1 MKIVKISLSII
12 AILLGGYLCLTGVA
26 STLNDEPA
34 RMAIVTGMYW
44 ICWAILLW
52 VTSTTGMNIVIGV
65 GCTVIILQ
73 YVILGIEVGFS
84 ELLLLQIV
92 LLTALVIIKHRSN
105 EL

>member
-1 MKIVKISLSII
+1 
-12 AILLGGYLCLTGVA
+12 
-26 STLNDEPA
+26 
-34 RMAIVTGMYW
+34 
-44 ICWAILLW
+44 
-52 VTSTTGMNIVIGV
+52 MNIVIEV

>member
-1 MKIVKISLSII
+1 MKIVKISLSIM

-73 YVILGIEVGFS
+73 YVILGIEV
-84 ELLLLQIV
+84 LLLLQIV
-92 LLTALVIIKHRSN
+92 LLTVLVIIKHRSN

>member
-73 YVILGIEVGFS
+73 YVILGIEV
-84 ELLLLQIV
+84 LLLLQIV

>member
-26 STLNDEPA
+26 YEPA
-34 RMAIVTGMYW
+34 RMAIVTGIYW

-52 VTSTTGMNIVIGV
+52 VTATTGMNIVIGV

>member
-26 STLNDEPA
+26 STFNDEPA

-73 YVILGIEVGFS
+73 YVILGIEV
-84 ELLLLQIV
+84 LLLLQIV
-92 LLTALVIIKHRSN
+92 LLTVLVIIKHRSN

>member
-73 YVILGIEVGFS
+73 YVILGIEV
-84 ELLLLQIV
+84 LLLLQIV
-92 LLTALVIIKHRSN
+92 LLTVLVIIKHRSN